1 VPILRS
7 RRFAVS
13 INLPKPIAAYFAAEN
28 TGDAGALARCF
39 ASDGIVHD
47 EGGSFTG
54 RAAIERWNTTARAK
68 YHHTV
73 VPLSS
78 TDRDGAIV
86 VLCRVAGEFPGS
98 PVELLHVFRLDGK
111 TIASLEIH

>member
-1 VPILRS
+1 M
-7 RRFAVS
+7 S
-13 INLPKPIAAYFAAEN
+13 INLPKPIAAYFAAEKAE
-28 TGDAGALARCF
+28 DAGALARCF
-39 ASDGIVHD
+39 ASDGVVQD

-73 VPLSS
+73 VPLSA
-78 TDRDGAIV
+78 TDRDGAIA

-98 PVELLHVFRLDGK
+98 PVELQHVFRLDDE
-111 TIASLEIH
+111 TIASLEIR